1 MINIKSQFVLYIDD
15 IIIVALWRIKEQEL
29 RTVVTCL
36 TNRGW
41 LINSA
46 TIQSSLKFLG
56 NTRVR
61 AARDITIWWLKAQ
74 TSSRGF
80 ILLMRTLIL
89 DRSVIEIIKGWKGMK
104 IQVFWLSVHIFQLL
118 QKWVSNLSKYEIF
131 ESYRRWFNKFPFAHH
146 SDKQTLILFFPFA

>member
-89 DRSVIEIIKGWKGMK
+89 DRSVIEIIKG
-104 IQVFWLSVHIFQLL
+104 
-118 QKWVSNLSKYEIF
+118 
-131 ESYRRWFNKFPFAHH
+131 
-146 SDKQTLILFFPFA
+146 

>member
-1 MINIKSQFVLYIDD
+1 MINIKSQLVRHVDE
-15 IIIVALWRIKEQEL
+15 IIRIAPRRIKEQEL
-29 RTVVTCL
+29 RTVATCL

-61 AARDITIWWLKAQ
+61 AARDLTIRWLKAQ

-89 DRSVIEIIKGWKGMK
+89 DRSVIEIIKG
-104 IQVFWLSVHIFQLL
+104 
-118 QKWVSNLSKYEIF
+118 
-131 ESYRRWFNKFPFAHH
+131 
-146 SDKQTLILFFPFA
+146 

>member
-1 MINIKSQFVLYIDD
+1 MINIKSQLVRYIDD
-15 IIIVALWRIKEQEL
+15 IIIIAPRRIKEQAL

-36 TNRGW
+36 TSRGW

-89 DRSVIEIIKGWKGMK
+89 DISVIEIIKG
-104 IQVFWLSVHIFQLL
+104 
-118 QKWVSNLSKYEIF
+118 
-131 ESYRRWFNKFPFAHH
+131 
-146 SDKQTLILFFPFA
+146 